1 MKYTIKESKEP
12 GWWVV
17 TDTENL
23 VVLKFQEHKFNE
35 TQEVTILED
44 SNLSALQLSRIMREL
59 GDWVAQNHIDKVF

>member
-1 MKYTIKESKEP
+1 MKYTIQESKEP

-35 TQEVTILED
+35 TQKVTMLED
-44 SNLSALQLSRIMREL
+44 CHLSALQLARIMREMS
-59 GDWVAQNHIDKVF
+59 DWVAAHHIDKVF

>member
-1 MKYTIKESKEP
+1 MKYTIQESKEP

-35 TQEVTILED
+35 TQMATMLED
-44 SNLSALQLSRIMREL
+44 CQLTALQLARIMREMA
-59 GDWVAQNHIDKVF
+59 DWVAQNHINLVF

>member
-1 MKYTIKESKEP
+1 MKYTIQESKDP

-35 TQEVTILED
+35 TQMV
-44 SNLSALQLSRIMREL
+44 NKQRKMR
-59 GDWVAQNHIDKVF
+59 K